1 MSGAAEVPTIE
12 FPQYD
17 PGFACLIDDKDR
29 PVVYY
34 LDADGPASRAGL
46 TIGMAVVSVNG
57 VSAADAIKTS
67 MEALRKYSGYSSE
80 RYLRYDAAKNFYR
93 QMKRGEMVKL
103 QVEDPAG
110 KRQTFELPATLG
122 VRYLPRLPV
131 PIEGV
136 NDSGGVEP
144 KLLGEGIGYI
154 YVRRIRGD
162 LSGALDAAL
171 NALGPPAQLR
181 GLIIDVRGNSGGGF
195 DADRALRNFDPD
207 DKQEPNRPRYAG
219 PIALL
224 IDERCISAGEG
235 WSSWFF
241 AKHRARAFGTA
252 TAGASSR
259 KAEYTLSNGLY
270 KVIVPVKSYTGF
282 LDRTI
287 ERRGLEPDVAVRVTS
302 TDLAAGRD
310 TVLETARRWLREQVK
325 PRE

>member
-17 PGFACLIDDKDR
+17 PGFACLIDDKGR

-46 TIGMAVVSVNG
+46 TIGMTVVSVNG

-67 MEALRKYSGYSSE
+67 MDALRMYSGYSSE
-80 RYLRYDAAKNFYR
+80 RYLRYDAAKSFYR

-103 QVEDPAG
+103 QVEDPAA
-110 KRQTFELPATLG
+110 KRLTLELPATLG

-144 KLLGEGIGYI
+144 KLLGDGIGYI

-162 LSGALDAAL
+162 LPGALDAAL

-195 DADRALRNFDPD
+195 DADRALRNFNPD
-207 DKQEPNRPRYAG
+207 DKQEPDRPRYAG
-219 PIALL
+219 SIALL

-270 KVIVPVKSYTGF
+270 KVIVPVKAYTGF
-282 LDRTI
+282 LDRPI
-287 ERRGLEPDVAVRVTS
+287 ERRGLEPDVAVRVS
-302 TDLAAGRD
+302 AADLAAGRD
-310 TVLETARRWLREQVK
+310 TVLETARQWLHEQVK
-325 PRE
+325 PQE